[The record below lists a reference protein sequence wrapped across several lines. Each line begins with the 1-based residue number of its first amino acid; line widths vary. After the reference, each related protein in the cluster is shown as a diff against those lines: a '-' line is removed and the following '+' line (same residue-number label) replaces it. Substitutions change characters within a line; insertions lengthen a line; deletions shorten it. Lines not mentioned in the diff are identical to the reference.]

1 MDHIA
6 LLGYVD
12 PGSGTLLLQAIIAGV
27 AGCLVFAKGL
37 FAGLAGMLRFRTGN
51 KDVTD

>member
-1 MDHIA
+1 MVDLG

-37 FAGLAGMLRFRTGN
+37 FAPLAGMLGFRTGN
-51 KDVTD
+51 KKVSD